1 MVESLESANTT
12 QGETS
17 EVPKH
22 QTLAKDEG
30 ENVELI
36 QNKFSKNV
44 ASPFVNQQK
53 SWDDEEQFKIPV
65 EIQKGITQELGFL
78 KPSKI

>member
-1 MVESLESANTT
+1 MVESLESANAT
-12 QGETS
+12 QGEATEAS
-17 EVPKH
+17 KH

>member
-1 MVESLESANTT
+1 MVESLESANAT
-12 QGETS
+12 QGETT
-17 EVPKH
+17 EAPKH

-53 SWDDEEQFKIPV
+53 SWDDEEQFKIPI

>member
-1 MVESLESANTT
+1 MVESLESANAT
-12 QGETS
+12 QGETL

-22 QTLAKDEG
+22 QTLAKDDG